1 MKPHNAIQIYCRA
14 ATVSE
19 ARPMIVFH
27 SRHCYVYIYIYIYVR
42 NANSDGRNGQ
52 TMQTSAAVGTYKG
65 EPGGA
70 KCYNIKST
78 PNPDPKTNTKSTQ
91 SILAQFG
98 SPLYV
103 P

>member
-1 MKPHNAIQIYCRA
+1 MNERL
-14 ATVSE
+14 VSHVGGH
-19 ARPMIVFH
+19 PG
-27 SRHCYVYIYIYIYVR
+27 YKL
-42 NANSDGRNGQ
+42 Q
-52 TMQTSAAVGTYKG
+52 TELTAVGTYKG

-70 KCYNIKST
+70 KFYNIKST